1 MNNDK
6 MNIADK
12 GTRVGNFIIDSSII
26 FVLIL
31 IQAVILG
38 GMLDVITNDNLPF
51 EGIYFFVFY
60 FFYYFLFEYFF
71 GKTPGKYLTKTIV
84 VNCHGAQPSFKA
96 VLMRSIA
103 RLIPYDYFSF
113 IFGQGLHDFIS
124 NTIVITGH
132 HKIKAKSSV
141 AET

>member
-1 MNNDK
+1 MKEDK

-12 GTRVGNFIIDSSII
+12 GTRVGNFIIDRSII
-26 FVLIL
+26 FILIL

-38 GMLDVITNDNLPF
+38 GMPDVITNDNLAF
-51 EGIYFFVFY
+51 EGIYFFLFY

-84 VNCHGAQPSFKA
+84 VNYHGEQPAFKA
-96 VLMRSIA
+96 VLIRSIA

-113 IFGQGLHDFIS
+113 IFGQGLHDCIS
-124 NTIVITGH
+124 NTVVITGH
-132 HKIKAKSSV
+132 HKIKMQSSV
-141 AET
+141 AES